1 MTRLSVAVRPPE
13 GVVSLIRAL
22 PRPPLPGVHWSTP
35 ERWIIKVRPLG
46 HVAPALVDPLVEA
59 LRDELDGAPAVTC
72 RLGPATVRP
81 GGQWLG
87 VPVGGLEEIGAAV
100 FAATSPV
107 VPVTHPQPFHAE
119 LVLASGR
126 VPRELA
132 GTPVEARWQ
141 ADRLVLVADRSAP
154 SRPKLVDVADIPLT
168 G

>member
-1 MTRLSVAVRPPE
+1 VTRLAVAVRPTAA
-13 GVVSLIRAL
+13 VMALIRAL
-22 PRPPLPGVHWSTP
+22 PRPPLPGVHWSAP

-46 HVAPALVDPLVEA
+46 HVPADLVDPLLEA
-59 LRDELDGAPAVTC
+59 LRDELDGAPAVKC

-87 VPVGGLEEIGAAV
+87 VPVTGLEEIGAAV

-132 GTPVEARWQ
+132 GMPVEATWR

-154 SRPKLVDVADIPLT
+154 GRPNLVDVADFPLRV
-168 G
+168 